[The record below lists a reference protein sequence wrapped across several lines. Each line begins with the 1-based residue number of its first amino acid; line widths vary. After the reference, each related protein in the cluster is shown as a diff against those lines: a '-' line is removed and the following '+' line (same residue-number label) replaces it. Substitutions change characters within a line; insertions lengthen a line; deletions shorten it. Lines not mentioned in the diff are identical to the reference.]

1 MVKIVKQYTV
11 FLPNKPGALLS
22 FIELFANEGINIIG
36 ISSEIHDESGI
47 VKIAI
52 DSDKKLSYILTRA
65 GFTTLETNMISITI
79 PDKPGELIKLTK
91 ILSDN
96 NINITTIY
104 GTSSGYP
111 SRILINVSEPQK
123 AFQLLKEIYQ
133 KED

>member
-1 MVKIVKQYTV
+1 MVKLVKQYTV
-11 FLPNKPGALLS
+11 FLPNKPGALHS
-22 FIELFANEGINIIG
+22 FIELFAKEGINIIG

-47 VKIAI
+47 VKVAV

-91 ILSDN
+91 LLADN

-104 GTSSGYP
+104 ATASEGS
-111 SRILINVSEPQK
+111 SRILLNVSDHQRTLE
-123 AFQLLKEIYQ
+123 LLKEIY
-133 KED
+133 KES